1 MPHEWLDL
9 FEPMFLVREGRQ
21 AKCAYLSQGC
31 DSSVRK
37 QDKQWSQNATHLSS
51 YRTDL

>member
-9 FEPMFLVREGRQ
+9 FEPMFREKKGRQ
-21 AKCAYLSQGC
+21 VKCAYLSQGC
-31 DSSVRK
+31 DSGVEK
-37 QDKQWSQNATHLSS
+37 LDKYRSQNATSLSS